1 MVLSRTIMLSI
12 WGPAELCRIAR
23 RRESLLRKA
32 LANSGS
38 SYGWQGDRDARIAR
52 GISKGASVG
61 LTEAGCFLQVV
72 VRIAAVEDL

>member
-1 MVLSRTIMLSI
+1 MVLSPTIMLSI

-61 LTEAGCFLQVV
+61 LTEADCFLQVV